1 MNEYCGDF
9 LHSFVILDSAEEDQR
24 QQNELQ
30 DQLLTYYWTLEN
42 INSYIN
48 FPKQQ
53 RAIYRLWQKNTI
65 HPQQRKKV
73 K

>member
-53 RAIYRLWQKNTI
+53 RAIYRL
-65 HPQQRKKV
+65 
-73 K
+73 